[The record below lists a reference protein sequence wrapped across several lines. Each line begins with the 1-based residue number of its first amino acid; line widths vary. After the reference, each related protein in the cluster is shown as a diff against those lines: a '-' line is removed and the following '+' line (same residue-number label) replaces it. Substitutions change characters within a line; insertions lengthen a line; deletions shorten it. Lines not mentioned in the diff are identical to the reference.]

1 MFHLY
6 IESDSTF
13 SPKLVGEY
21 DNLDEAKKRAKKEQE
36 EDDSVTYTIEE
47 SNGSFNSYGELL
59 TNVIERG

>member
-13 SPKLVGEY
+13 SPKLIGEY
-21 DNLDEAKKRAKKEQE
+21 NDIEEARKRAKKEQE
-36 EDDSVTYTIEE
+36 EDDSVTYSIEE
-47 SNGSFNSYGELL
+47 SNGSFNSYGDLL